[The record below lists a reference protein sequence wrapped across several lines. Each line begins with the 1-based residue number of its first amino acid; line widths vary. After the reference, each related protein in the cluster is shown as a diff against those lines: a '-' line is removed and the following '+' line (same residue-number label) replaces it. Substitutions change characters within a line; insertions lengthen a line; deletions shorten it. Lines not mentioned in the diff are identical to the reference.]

1 VTSADCG
8 PGTEWGLAWPGLPR
22 PTTTRLL
29 LLVLLLAAGSA
40 FAAFFWLVLEPGSW
54 HGAFRPCLHPPASV
68 SPAAAVS
75 DFNGCVDRVELLQG
89 LTGLVGPVILLA
101 ASAVVFAVAVP
112 VRLRVM
118 RARPAPPSLA
128 WRFSRCVACFRLR
141 GRPQI
146 VMAPRIGPQDALCIG
161 GFRRYRVIVGRDLSP
176 LAERDQSSAEQ
187 VDAILCHELAHLEA
201 RDVDRTWLTLSAAGM
216 FALIVAAPL
225 AVAAARRLDS
235 TGFALGWRLAALLAI
250 SVLATLAVLRV
261 REHEADVRAATTRL
275 GGPGMTAL
283 LEGWGKQQPQSS
295 RRGRGEGRVPL
306 PGVPEFL
313 RAHPSPRLRLAVLR
327 DPRRLWRLS
336 VVEFL
341 VAGIVTGAVFD
352 ELAVLIEYLTPDN
365 DQVAYWLAGALVGLM
380 ASGIVVPAI
389 WRDTAARFGATIGRA
404 WPRTVAAGAVL
415 GLGIMLGS
423 QIALRAA
430 ADWNL
435 VFPTAL
441 SLATT
446 VSLTHADPRAV
457 IALTGAAIAG
467 GVVFTGWAAV
477 IARSVIARSAAVAR
491 RRTLTSWCLA
501 AAGFGGLVA
510 AVPLGQWY
518 LLCRDVAAGLPGAAL
533 TDQLRATQLRLAL
546 ALTVAAALAALA
558 VAGRAG
564 LRWRWAVPVA
574 VVVAAVLVASPA
586 LVASEISA
594 HTAIQPIEI
603 QPGSTASGQL
613 PFLPP
618 QATEGTGLVPT
629 ELACLY
635 LSQVTPSIFTARH
648 GLRQL
653 ADLFVRTPDA
663 VLEAIGDLLRQQEE
677 ATKADRD
684 AVAEDDNAIT
694 AMLARC
700 DLMFATTSLT

>member
-1 VTSADCG
+1 MSSASNPD
-8 PGTEWGLAWPGLPR
+8 PERKLAWPGLPR
-22 PTTTRLL
+22 PTTSRLL

-54 HGAFRPCLHPPASV
+54 HGAFQPCLHPPASA

-75 DFNGCVDRVELLQG
+75 GFNGCVDRVELLQG
-89 LTGLVGPVILLA
+89 VTGLVGPVVLLA
-101 ASAVVFAVAVP
+101 VSAAVFAIVVP
-112 VRLRVM
+112 ARLRIM
-118 RARPAPPSLA
+118 HARPAPRSLA
-128 WRFSRCVACFRLR
+128 GRFDRCVACFRLR
-141 GRPQI
+141 RL
-146 VMAPRIGPQDALCIG
+146 PRIVVAAEIGRQEAVCIG
-161 GFRRYRVIVGRDLSP
+161 RFGRYQVIAGRDLSP
-176 LAERDQSSAEQ
+176 LAKRDRSSAEQ

-201 RDVDRTWLTLSAAGM
+201 GDVDRTWLTLSGAGV
-216 FALIVAAPL
+216 FAVIVAAPL
-225 AVAAARRLDS
+225 AVAAGRRLNS
-235 TGFALGWRLAALLAI
+235 TGFALGWRLAALLVI
-250 SVLATLAVLRV
+250 SLLATLAVLRV
-261 REHEADVRAATTRL
+261 REHEADVRAGATRL
-275 GGPGMTAL
+275 GGPGMITL
-283 LEGWGKQQPQSS
+283 LEGRDKQQGQPRQWVCG
-295 RRGRGEGRVPL
+295 RGRVRL

-313 RAHPSPRLRLAVLR
+313 RSHPSPGRRLAILR
-327 DPRRLWRLS
+327 DPPRLWRLS

-352 ELAVLIEYLTPDN
+352 ELAVLIEYLTPDD

-389 WRDTAARFGATIGRA
+389 WRDAAARLGTGSRQT
-404 WPRTVAAGAVL
+404 WPRIVAAGAVL

-430 ADWNL
+430 AHWNL

-467 GVVFTGWAAV
+467 GVVFTAWAAA
-477 IARSVIARSAAVAR
+477 IARSVIARSAAAVR
-491 RRTLTSWCLA
+491 RRPLTSRCLA
-501 AAGFGGLVA
+501 AAGLGGLVA

-518 LLCRDVAAGLPGAAL
+518 LLCREVAAGLPGAAL
-533 TDQLRATQLRLAL
+533 TDELRTSHLRLMMV
-546 ALTVAAALAALA
+546 LTVAAALAALA
-558 VAGRAG
+558 VAGRVG
-564 LRWRWAVPVA
+564 LRRWWVLPVA
-574 VVVAAVLVASPA
+574 AIVAAGLVASPA
-586 LVASEISA
+586 LAAAEISR

-613 PFLPP
+613 PYLPP
-618 QATEGTGLVPT
+618 QVLEGNVPVPP

-635 LSQVTPSIFTARH
+635 LNQVTPSIFTARH

-653 ADLFVRTPDA
+653 ADLFVRTSDP
-663 VLEAIGDLLRQQEE
+663 VLEAIGRLLHQQDGP
-677 ATKADRD
+677 TRH
-684 AVAEDDNAIT
+684 AVTEDDNAIT

-700 DLMFATTSLT
+700 DLMSATTSIS